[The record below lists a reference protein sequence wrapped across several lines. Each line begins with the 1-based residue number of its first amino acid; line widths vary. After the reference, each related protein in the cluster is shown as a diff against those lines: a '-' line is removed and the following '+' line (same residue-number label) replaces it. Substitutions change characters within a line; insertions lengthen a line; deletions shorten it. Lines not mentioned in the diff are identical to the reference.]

1 MLGGGAEAGVEGEE
15 GEGVK
20 SGRDGATGS
29 AELATD
35 EKCCGVFLK
44 VADILSQGYRATF
57 QSLQSDNRAP
67 IGFV

>member
-1 MLGGGAEAGVEGEE
+1 MEGKE
-15 GEGVK
+15 GKGVK

-44 VADILSQGYRATF
+44 VADQTHYGGMLY
-57 QSLQSDNRAP
+57 LKKLLM
-67 IGFV
+67 